1 MGLLFSNGRMKSG
14 WCMSRS
20 SLLGLWLAL
29 ALLLSASAAGQTTF
43 QPNTDRRASFD
54 YEEFPMTR
62 PNPQLCLD
70 ACLNSA
76 PCRSWTFVKIPDGG
90 ADCRLGN
97 QKQQPVRNTCCTSGT
112 R

>member
-1 MGLLFSNGRMKSG
+1 
-14 WCMSRS
+14 MSWTY
-20 SLLGLWLAL
+20 LLGPGLPL
-29 ALLLSASAAGQTTF
+29 ALLLSLPAMAQTTF
-43 QPNTDRRASFD
+43 QPNTDRRAQSD

-76 PCRSWTFVKIPDGG
+76 ACRSWTFFKTPDGG

-97 QKQQPVRNTCCTSGT
+97 QKQPPVQDPCCTSGT